1 MQPTGD
7 DRGYFPRGES
17 MLRRVHGTRA
27 VGMLYGQRAL
37 LTQATHPLAFAGL
50 MANTKGL
57 DAPFRRLAH
66 TATVM
71 ERVFFGT
78 RAEADRETAR
88 VRAMH
93 ARVKG
98 ELDQSAGRHPAGSPY
113 AADDPEFLLWI
124 LACLADSSLAVYEH
138 LVRRLDNDELER
150 FWADYVLLGEL
161 FGLDRVDAPADYAE
175 LRAYMDERLSS
186 ADLHVVEQARE
197 IGRKVAFELPLPASR
212 TPALR
217 VVNFLVVG
225 MLPAR
230 VRELYGIGWDP
241 ARQVAFDA
249 LCRSLRMSARVTP
262 ATLRRGPSAAE
273 YDVVARTERERLRQA
288 A

>member
-1 MQPTGD
+1 
-7 DRGYFPRGES
+7 

-37 LTQATHPLAFAGL
+37 LMQATHPLAFAGL

-71 ERVFFGT
+71 EHVFLGT

-98 ELDQSAGRHPAGSPY
+98 ALEQPAGRYPAGSRY

-138 LVRRLDNDELER
+138 LMRRLDRGELER

-161 FGLDRVDAPADYAE
+161 FGLERVDAPTDYAE
-175 LRAYMDERLSS
+175 FRAYMDERLGS
-186 ADLHVVEQARE
+186 ADLHVVEQALE
-197 IGRKVAFELPLPASR
+197 IGRKVAFELPLPAYR

-249 LCRSLRMSARVTP
+249 LCGSLRMSARVTP